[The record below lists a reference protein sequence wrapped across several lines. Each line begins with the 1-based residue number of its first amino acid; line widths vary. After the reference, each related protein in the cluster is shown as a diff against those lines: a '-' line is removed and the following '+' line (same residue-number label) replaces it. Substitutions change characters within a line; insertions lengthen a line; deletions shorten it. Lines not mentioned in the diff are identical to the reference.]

1 MPNAARWKPALPFRV
16 CSRSVSADSELY
28 ELGLIDGDTDALG
41 EIAAFFSSRFAFRA
55 SLSAFSASVNGP
67 SFTNFA
73 SIEPSGIL

>member
-1 MPNAARWKPALPFRV
+1 MRV
-16 CSRSVSADSELY
+16 LLGRY
-28 ELGLIDGDTDALG
+28 ELGLSDGETEALG
-41 EIAAFFSSRFAFRA
+41 ELAAFLSSRFALRA